1 MNNKLSEKPWG
12 DVDKDELLKFVIN
25 HPKMADKIYLKIEKD
40 WQDNPRERL
49 SYPIA
54 DKNGTVYRYV
64 LSSALTYA
72 KANNETEVVKKVKD
86 LYKKYNISE
95 ELCIME
101 KHRLI
106 IEGLENSRIDEA
118 FNGKKFAELY
128 DKLWNKCT
136 KETNDKKEKEYRKA
150 LDEIEEI
157 LDKSDDNSGDVDK
170 AFDSLSSADKEKLKL
185 LILDCGNL
193 SESKVTEGFQMTFGA
208 SICKSGKKLFATNY
222 DTCVVYEAIDVES
235 GKKDG
240 IIITNEYNGKA
251 KFGAWLSSSE
261 IDDFKKLLNKF

>member
-40 WQDNPRERL
+40 WQDNPREKL

-54 DKNGTVYRYV
+54 DKNCTVYRYG

-72 KANNETEVVKKVKD
+72 KANNETEVIKKVKA
-86 LYKKYNISE
+86 LYKKYNIME
-95 ELCIME
+95 DLCIME
-101 KHRLI
+101 KQRLI
-106 IEGLENSRIDEA
+106 IEGLENNRID
-118 FNGKKFAELY
+118 
-128 DKLWNKCT
+128 
-136 KETNDKKEKEYRKA
+136 
-150 LDEIEEI
+150 
-157 LDKSDDNSGDVDK
+157 
-170 AFDSLSSADKEKLKL
+170 
-185 LILDCGNL
+185 
-193 SESKVTEGFQMTFGA
+193 ESKVTEGFQMTFGA

-222 DTCVVYEAIDVES
+222 DTCVVYEAIDVEN